1 MYVWGVRIYDSGSS
15 FSSRG
20 DDPTCIV
27 RRTYEYGYRIDA
39 CRKVRGDGKELTPAE
54 YLTDATVFG
63 DMLDAAFCALAAAKV
78 DKTLSP
84 LLSACEDVQIGELV
98 IDTAQGDRMHGTG
111 TLKVTYPCLST
122 GS

>member
-1 MYVWGVRIYDSGSS
+1 
-15 FSSRG
+15 
-20 DDPTCIV
+20 
-27 RRTYEYGYRIDA
+27 
-39 CRKVRGDGKELTPAE
+39 VRGDGKELTPAE